1 LSDHLALVFY
11 TGVIRPPSLL
21 FTRQLDLDGASI

>member
-1 LSDHLALVFY
+1 LSDHPALVFY

-21 FTRQLDLDGASI
+21 FTRQLDLERPTI